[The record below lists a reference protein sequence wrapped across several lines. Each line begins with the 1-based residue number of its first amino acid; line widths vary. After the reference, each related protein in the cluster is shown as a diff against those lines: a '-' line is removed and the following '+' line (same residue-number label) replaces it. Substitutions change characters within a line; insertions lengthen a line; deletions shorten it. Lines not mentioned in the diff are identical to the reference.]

1 MIAFSTCW
9 NSSRHHD
16 GEEMIDEILEL
27 GFDTIEISHGLS
39 VSLLPGIKKAYE
51 AGKFKV
57 AGLHNFCPSP
67 VEVLIDAPDCYEFTS
82 HRSYDR
88 KRALDLTLKTIEY
101 AAEFK
106 ASYIVLHMGS
116 VPMKKMTPELTA
128 LVKEG
133 KLNTPE
139 FVELKLKTIRM
150 REKQAQLYVQRA
162 REALTEIAKHA
173 EKYKV
178 AAAVESRSRYEDV
191 PSEREMVAL
200 MEDYADNPWVGYWH
214 DFGHVQLK
222 HNLSLLDHE
231 EWLTKMSPFLIGCH
245 LHDVHWPARDHRVPM
260 TGTINYDP
268 LVPLVGDDK
277 YVVWELSPRRR
288 TSQIEKQ
295 FPLWKETYG
304 I

>member
-9 NSSRHHD
+9 NSSRHND

-39 VSLLPGIKKAYE
+39 IALLPGIKKAYE
-51 AGKFKV
+51 GGKFKV
-57 AGLHNFCPSP
+57 SGLHNFCPSP
-67 VEVLIDAPDCYEFTS
+67 VEVMIDAPDCYEFTS

-101 AAEFK
+101 AAELR
-106 ASYIVLHMGS
+106 ASYVVLHLGS
-116 VPMKKMTPELTA
+116 VPMNKMTKELTA
-128 LVKEG
+128 LVKQG
-133 KLNTPE
+133 NLNSPE
-139 FVELKLKTIRM
+139 FVELKLKTIKL
-150 REKQAQLYVQRA
+150 REKSAPLYFNRA
-162 REALTEIAKHA
+162 KEALAEIAKHA
-173 EKYKV
+173 EKFKV
-178 AAAVESRSRYEDV
+178 PVAIESRSRYEDV
-191 PSEREMVAL
+191 PSEREMIEL
-200 MEDYADNPWVGYWH
+200 MTEYADNPWVGYWH

-231 EWLTKMSPFLIGCH
+231 EWLETMAPHLIGCH

-295 FPLWKETYG
+295 LPIWKETYG